1 MNRNF
6 YLNFIATLL
15 LIVLSFVGFVLI
27 KSIDILSLRTE
38 NLSGQISKIDA
49 KFASLG
55 TALKNRPASLP
66 STAEEKKITA
76 DKILMANS
84 EFYDKNAI
92 PGGSFIAA
100 IASETKNMNY
110 TVNNE
115 KFVSDLWS
123 YTCDS
128 LADRNYQNFEI
139 FEPQLAESWTI
150 SEDKLVYT
158 IKLKKGVLWH
168 DFKDPVSGK
177 EWKNIEVT
185 AHDFKFY
192 VDVLK
197 NPDTDCAPSRVYLQ
211 DLDRIE
217 VINDYEFKVYW
228 KKRYFQS
235 ESITLGTLPLPRHLY
250 HAYEGPF
257 DGKKFNDDHERNRI
271 IVGCG
276 PYRFDKW
283 EKGQRIILKK
293 WDKYYGAKY
302 GVSPAVETLVFDVI
316 KHPNTRFQSFL
327 SGTINDISLSPE
339 QWIKRTNGSEFGPQG
354 TLRKIKYPG
363 RAYSYIGYNLKNP
376 LFQDKRVRQALT
388 SLVNRERIL
397 KEVYHGLGRITTG
410 TFFID
415 SPYYDKSIKPYPFSI
430 ERAKALFKEAGWKDE
445 DGDGILEKDGKKFEF
460 TIFAPSGSEIIPKML
475 PIIKEDMA
483 KAGVIMKIQ
492 NIEWSVYVQR
502 LEKKK
507 YEVCV
512 LSWALGLSP
521 DPYQLWHSSE
531 ADKDGSSNHIGFK
544 NPEADKLIEE
554 IRETFDMKKRVEL
567 CHRFHK
573 LLHEEQPYTF
583 LISPDS
589 LQGISGKFQNIRVF
603 PLGVPVKLMWLPL
616 ADQNTAHGTN

>member
-6 YLNFIATLL
+6 YLNFIVTLL
-15 LIVLSFVGFVLI
+15 LIVLSVLGFALI
-27 KSIDILSLRTE
+27 RSIDILRLRTE
-38 NLSGQISKIDA
+38 KLSDQISKVDNR
-49 KFASLG
+49 FAGLE
-55 TALKNRPASLP
+55 TALKNRPSAP
-66 STAEEKKITA
+66 PAVDEKKKT
-76 DKILMANS
+76 DGKIIMANS
-84 EFYDKNAI
+84 EFYDKKAI

-100 IASETKNMNY
+100 IANETKNMNY
-110 TVNNE
+110 LINNE
-115 KFVSDLWS
+115 KFISDLWA
-123 YTCDS
+123 YAYDS
-128 LADRNYQNFEI
+128 LADRNYENFEI
-139 FEPQLAESWTI
+139 FEPQLAESWEL

-177 EWKNIEVT
+177 EWKNVEVT

-192 VDVLK
+192 VDVVK
-197 NPDTDCAPSRVYLQ
+197 NQDTDCAPIRVYLN

-217 VINDYEFKVYW
+217 VINDCEFKVYW
-228 KKRYFQS
+228 KRRYFQS
-235 ESITLGTLPLPRHLY
+235 EAITLEMTPLPRHLY

-276 PYRFDKW
+276 PYRFDRW

-302 GVSPAVETLVFDVI
+302 GASPALETLVFDVI

-327 SGTINDISLSPE
+327 SGTIDGMGLSPE
-339 QWIKRTNGSEFGPQG
+339 QWIKRTNGSEFGTQG

-363 RAYSYIGYNLKNP
+363 RVYSYIGYNLKNP
-376 LFQDKRVRQALT
+376 LFQDRRVRQALT

-397 KEVYHGLGRITTG
+397 KEVYHELGRITTG
-410 TFFID
+410 PFFID
-415 SPYYDKSIKPYPFSI
+415 SPYYDHSIKPYPFSI
-430 ERAKALFKEAGWKDE
+430 EKAKELFSEAGWKDE
-445 DGDGILEKDGKKFEF
+445 DGDGILEKNGVKFEF
-460 TIFAPSGSEIIPKML
+460 TIFAPSGSEILPKML

-507 YEVCV
+507 YEVCS
-512 LSWALGLSP
+512 LSWALGTSP

-554 IRETFDMKKRVEL
+554 IRLTFDVKKRVEL

-589 LQGISGKFQNIRVF
+589 LQGINRKFQSIRVF
-603 PLGVPVKLMWLPL
+603 PLGVPVRLMWLPP
-616 ADQNTAHGTN
+616 ADQKAVPETN